1 MNNARTKNIT
11 RWGIIAAVA
20 VIVILLV
27 GGAIFAQGGGPGW
40 GSRHGQGQGG
50 GMGPWGQGRMG
61 MQGGGMERGPGALV
75 GMQFMMQDPEIR
87 DLAAQIRIIEGINKL
102 GLDKDQVKVM
112 RDAAAEA
119 QGIVDSQ
126 FGDIRDQVRDAMKG
140 QLNDALAGKEVD
152 RDAIKGILDDARE
165 QHEPGEIRD
174 QLRGVMEKVTA
185 VLTDEQ
191 QQMIVD
197 KAGPREENVQRFRDR
212 FEQNDG
218 AMRWL
223 QGLSDEEREQL
234 RQRVTDHMGDLAEGR
249 ARMGI
254 TMFLLSPKSV
264 EAMDLWLEAH

>member
-1 MNNARTKNIT
+1 MNTARTKNIA
-11 RWGIIAAVA
+11 RWGLLAAVA

-27 GGAIFAQGGGPGW
+27 GGTIFAQGGGPGQ
-40 GSRHGQGQGG
+40 RQGG
-50 GMGPWGQGRMG
+50 GMGRQ
-61 MQGGGMERGPGALV
+61 GMERGPGALM

-102 GLDKDQVKVM
+102 GLNKDQVKVM

-126 FGDIRDQVRDAMKG
+126 FGDVRDQVRDALKG
-140 QLNDALAGKEVD
+140 QLNDALAGKEVS

-174 QLRGVMEKVTA
+174 QLQGVLDKVTA

-197 KAGPREENVQRFRDR
+197 KAGPREENMGRFRER

-218 AMRWL
+218 GMEGP
-223 QGLSDEEREQL
+223 QGLGDGEREQL
-234 RQRVTDHMGDLAEGR
+234 RQRMRDHMGDMAQGR

-254 TMFLLSPKSV
+254 MMFLLSPKSV